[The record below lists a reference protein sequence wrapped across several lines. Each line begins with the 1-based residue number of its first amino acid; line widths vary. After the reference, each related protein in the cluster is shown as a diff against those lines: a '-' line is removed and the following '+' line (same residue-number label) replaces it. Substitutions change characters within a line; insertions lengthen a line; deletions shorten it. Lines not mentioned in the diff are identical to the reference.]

1 MSDEGIKA
9 RLVAAREQ
17 LGLLE
22 LEGLRA
28 IQSAQRCIARGVP
41 VYDVEV
47 SALEAL
53 IEGMRAA
60 LNELHGGWGERAEM
74 PAPRPLR
81 GLVAVDG
88 APGAQ
93 VECFACARA
102 ARQSNGGRCNA
113 HRAMEAL

>member
-9 RLVAAREQ
+9 RLVAAREA
-17 LGLLE
+17 LGMLE

-28 IQSAQRCIARGVP
+28 IQTAQRCIARDVP
-41 VYDVEV
+41 VYSVEV
-47 SALEAL
+47 AALEAL
-53 IEGMRAA
+53 ITGTRAA
-60 LNELHGGWGERAEM
+60 LGELHGGWSERAAS

-88 APGAQ
+88 SPAAT

-102 ARQSNGGRCNA
+102 AREGGACPR
-113 HRAMEAL
+113 HRACEVVT

>member
-1 MSDEGIKA
+1 MSDEAIKA
-9 RLVAAREQ
+9 RLKAAREE
-17 LGLLE
+17 LGMLE
-22 LEGLRA
+22 LEGMRA

-41 VYDVEV
+41 VYGVEIA
-47 SALEAL
+47 ALEAL
-53 IEGMRAA
+53 ITGMRAA
-60 LNELHGGWGERAEM
+60 LDELHGGWSERAAS
-74 PAPRPLR
+74 PAPRPVR